1 MKELIKKIKDRIN
14 LSSEAEEYLFSISK
28 EKVIPKGSI
37 LIREGQVVN
46 KIYFVKD
53 PVSDWKELS
62 LYEFYDV
69 RVRK

>member
-1 MKELIKKIKDRIN
+1 MKESNYEWKGRVVYQKDNR
-14 LSSEAEEYLFSISK
+14 
-28 EKVIPKGSI
+28 
-37 LIREGQVVN
+37 
-46 KIYFVKD
+46 YFVKD